1 VQYIKTNQ
9 LDKFAAVLQQFITK
23 PVGHGGLKQL
33 DEKVEVQMFNSMKL
47 QWMKNQLVCLL

>member
-1 VQYIKTNQ
+1 MQYIKTNQ